1 VVKKKVGDVERDVR
15 RGWISTD
22 GELSLRRQCA
32 LAGIA
37 RSSWYYRPCGES
49 EENLLYM
56 RLIDEQYLKTPF
68 YGVPRM
74 CWMLRQKGYV
84 VNDKRVSRL
93 MGLMGL
99 QAIYAKKNL
108 SKPAPGHKIYPYL
121 LRGVKIDRPNQVWST
136 DITYIRM
143 VRGFLYL
150 CAVIDWSSRL
160 VLSWR
165 LSNTLDGD
173 FCIETL
179 RDALRSGAQPEIFNT
194 DQGSQFTSPKFTE
207 VLLERDIKISMDGRG
222 RALDNV
228 FIERLW
234 RDVKYEHVF
243 LHEYENGKELYE
255 GLKGYFHFR
264 NTQRPHQAL
273 GYKIPWDV
281 YSENKL
287 ILPLPSHTHT

>member
-1 VVKKKVGDVERDVR
+1 VVKKKVGDISLAERFDWV
-15 RGWISTD
+15 GQPSD
-22 GELSLRRQCA
+22 LSIRRQCG

-37 RSSWYYRPCGES
+37 RSSWYYTPCGES
-49 EENLLYM
+49 EENLMYM
-56 RLIDEQYLKTPF
+56 RMIDEQYVKTPF

-74 CWMLRQKGYV
+74 CQMLRRSGYL
-84 VNDKRVSRL
+84 VNEKRVSRL
-93 MGLMGL
+93 MQLMGI

-121 LRGVKIDRPNQVWST
+121 LRGVKIERPDQVWST

-143 VRGFLYL
+143 MRGFLYL
-150 CAVIDWSSRL
+150 CAVIDWYSRL

-179 RDALRSGAQPEIFNT
+179 RDALGSGAKPEIFNT
-194 DQGSQFTSPKFTE
+194 DQGSQFTSPRFTE
-207 VLLERDIKISMDGRG
+207 VLLKQDIKISMDGRG

-243 LHEYENGKELYE
+243 LHEYENGKDLYK
-255 GLKGYFHFR
+255 GLKNYFHFR
-264 NTQRPHQAL
+264 NEERPHENL
-273 GYKIPWDV
+273 GYKIPKEV
-281 YSENKL
+281 YYQKQL
-287 ILPLPSHTHT
+287 IVP